1 MFKDKLKELREKE
14 GLSQQELADKLF
26 VSRSAVAKWEN
37 GNGIPSDVNLEAI
50 CKFFNVDEESLLD
63 KSALK
68 EFIKNIE
75 ISKRNMLILS
85 FLLITCMALFCFLV
99 GGSYHFHRVGI
110 AFTFAYFIFKFFIQ
124 KNRITKILSII
135 LLVVGIT
142 ISLLNWFI
150 TAIPEPSSF
159 FRIFRI
165 LYYQNSQNSL
175 GIIFSQFSSI
185 LNIFMI
191 VSYNSVLL
199 FIKRTKKNPKIY
211 E

>member
-1 MFKDKLKELREKE
+1 MDYFSAIVLIIVVFIFMADRKIKSIEVIQKENSNILEEIKNVKQKLQIVEVKCGDMNFNNILTHIRKLEKE
-14 GLSQQELADKLF
+14 YL
-26 VSRSAVAKWEN
+26 
-37 GNGIPSDVNLEAI
+37 
-50 CKFFNVDEESLLD
+50 
-63 KSALK
+63 
-68 EFIKNIE
+68 FIKNIE

-159 FRIFRI
+159 FRIFRVI
-165 LYYQNSQNSL
+165 KNRQNL
-175 GIIFSQFSSI
+175 
-185 LNIFMI
+185 
-191 VSYNSVLL
+191 
-199 FIKRTKKNPKIY
+199 
-211 E
+211 